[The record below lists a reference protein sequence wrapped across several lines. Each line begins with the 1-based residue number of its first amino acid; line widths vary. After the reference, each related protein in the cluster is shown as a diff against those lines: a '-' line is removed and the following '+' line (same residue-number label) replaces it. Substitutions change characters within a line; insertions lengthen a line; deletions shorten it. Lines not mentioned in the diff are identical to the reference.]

1 MQRRLGH
8 LMVAGSLALA
18 LTGCKKETQPPPQT
32 TAQQQEDTL
41 VAELKRAPKV
51 LVRNAALVITMDPA
65 LGTGPLGTLENADV
79 LFTGG
84 TLTSVGK
91 NLPREGAAEV
101 DATGKIVMPGF
112 IDVHNHLWQT
122 IIRGCATDGD
132 LNGWLSRCLTPA
144 YAMPW
149 REQDAYATV
158 RLSTVDLINTGVT
171 TVVDDSHTF
180 TPEFVRGNLRALYE
194 SGMRFVY
201 AHCGQADR
209 FGEMEALRTELD
221 AAKPAAAFQ
230 VCSHP
235 APFARDWLFAAT
247 AQAKRMNVQLNVHLL
262 QSAGEREE
270 GQMELLAQAGAFQGK
285 LMVNH
290 AIHLT
295 SQEIDTLARY
305 DVRVAH
311 NPLSNMRLAAGRMLL
326 PEMKAKGIKVGLG
339 LDGGT
344 NDNSDF
350 FALMKVAVGLQ
361 RAHAQRADVSP
372 TVPDVLRMA
381 TLGGAETLDLQGSI
395 GSLTP
400 GKRAD
405 LLIINPDSAN
415 FAPRWD
421 WPSQLVFNGQPS
433 DVEFVFI
440 DGKVRKAHGKVLDV
454 NNRQELLD
462 AVQAATDK
470 LRSMPTP

>member
-1 MQRRLGH
+1 
-8 LMVAGSLALA
+8 
-18 LTGCKKETQPPPQT
+18 
-32 TAQQQEDTL
+32 
-41 VAELKRAPKV
+41 
-51 LVRNAALVITMDPA
+51 
-65 LGTGPLGTLENADV
+65 
-79 LFTGG
+79 
-84 TLTSVGK
+84 
-91 NLPREGAAEV
+91 
-101 DATGKIVMPGF
+101 
-112 IDVHNHLWQT
+112 
-122 IIRGCATDGD
+122 
-132 LNGWLSRCLTPA
+132 
-144 YAMPW
+144 
-149 REQDAYATV
+149 
-158 RLSTVDLINTGVT
+158 
-171 TVVDDSHTF
+171 
-180 TPEFVRGNLRALYE
+180 
-194 SGMRFVY
+194 
-201 AHCGQADR
+201 
-209 FGEMEALRTELD
+209 
-221 AAKPAAAFQ
+221 
-230 VCSHP
+230 
-235 APFARDWLFAAT
+235 
-247 AQAKRMNVQLNVHLL
+247 
-262 QSAGEREE
+262 
-270 GQMELLAQAGAFQGK
+270 
-285 LMVNH
+285 MVNH

-295 SQEIDTLARY
+295 SQEIDTLARH

-405 LLIINPDSAN
+405 LLIINPDNAN